1 MFWNFDFFVRNKLF
15 LYEYFLLYLCLLSSS
30 NDYFLSRKEAP
41 AVLICIEQIQALE
54 SFLEAIKTELK
65 SELLRTKAL
74 QF

>member
-1 MFWNFDFFVRNKLF
+1 
-15 LYEYFLLYLCLLSSS
+15 
-30 NDYFLSRKEAP
+30 LSRKEAP